1 MVLRKNDGIEK
12 IAVAPPINLLKKI
25 RLHPTPP
32 PPPRQL
38 RKEGKRHRQQNIMLY
53 PDFYWHILVYI
64 CTVYLYGSEEHPTWL
79 ALMLEIF
86 LEITI
91 TRLA

>member
-32 PPPRQL
+32 HPRA
-38 RKEGKRHRQQNIMLY
+38 N
-53 PDFYWHILVYI
+53 
-64 CTVYLYGSEEHPTWL
+64 
-79 ALMLEIF
+79 LERRGRGIDNR
-86 LEITI
+86 T
-91 TRLA
+91 